1 MLDDYPTLHS
11 GHVQTNP
18 GRPRLALGIRCER
31 RSLYIK
37 EREEIRL
44 QTITFDLYSLAS
56 AELQIC
62 YVTVRYR

>member
-44 QTITFDLYSLAS
+44 
-56 AELQIC
+56 
-62 YVTVRYR
+62 